1 MCQDSVERFRAL
13 RLCCIYEDY
22 NLKLYW
28 LFVYGTSHFPLTII
42 LNNFYIS
49 TKCKV
54 DLSTKAAHFGLSH
67 TMKRSSKWP
76 LFNFF
81 SEISADVIEMNFARI
96 CAFQWTKVV
105 L

>member
-1 MCQDSVERFRAL
+1 MELHISP
-13 RLCCIYEDY
+13 
-22 NLKLYW
+22 KLLY
-28 LFVYGTSHFPLTII
+28 LTT
-42 LNNFYIS
+42 YTS

-76 LFNFF
+76 LFNYIFF